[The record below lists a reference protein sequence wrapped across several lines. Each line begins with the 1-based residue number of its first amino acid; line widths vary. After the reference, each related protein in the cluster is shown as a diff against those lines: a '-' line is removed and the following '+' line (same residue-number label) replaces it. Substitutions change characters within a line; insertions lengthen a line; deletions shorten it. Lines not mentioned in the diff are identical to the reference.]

1 MVVRVSKVPSGFV
14 IVTIGC
20 DVFTK
25 VEKLVTN
32 TEMMTELHCVRTND
46 SSSVST
52 SRFEN
57 DSIYS
62 TKEGKLAALI

>member
-1 MVVRVSKVPSGFV
+1 MVVRVSRVPSGFV

-32 TEMMTELHCVRTND
+32 TEMMKELHCVRMD
-46 SSSVST
+46 RLLSVST
-52 SRFEN
+52 SGSEN

-62 TKEGKLAALI
+62 TKDGKLAASI